1 MKGIFPSG
9 GQADFLP
16 NVFKIYPDMIKEFA
30 IQPEV
35 MATWS
40 HFRELR
46 ADFEVGLGRL
56 ISRYPK
62 TWTRDVCAQVDRNI
76 NPEQGFGD
84 VRASAIKNFVTGEK
98 HRFIPARGRDFNP
111 GRSWLENCEGCKLPN
126 PFHAIVAQANPRN
139 AKCVLI
145 AGDFDRSQPPFAVD
159 FQDDVLRDPE
169 DMAKC
174 GELLLD
180 VCEELLLVDFYF
192 SPGASRHGDTFRAIL
207 EHAARR
213 PRNIRRIEIHT
224 NQHVDQR
231 DYERAFAGA
240 LPPQSNLHV
249 FQWSEPPE
257 GLHARYLLTD
267 LGGIKFDWGFDK
279 GQLHTQLNEVI
290 LLQHQR
296 WTELQA
302 RYSAPPSGC
311 ILTLV
316 KSTR

>member
-1 MKGIFPSG
+1 
-9 GQADFLP
+9 
-16 NVFKIYPDMIKEFA
+16 MIKEFA

-40 HFRELR
+40 YFRELR

-84 VRASAIKNFVTGEK
+84 VRASAIKTYVTSEK
-98 HRFIPARGRDFNP
+98 HRFIPARGRDFAQ
-111 GRSWLENCEGCKLPN
+111 GRSWLENCENCKSPD
-126 PFHAIVAQANPRN
+126 PFHAIVALENPRS
-139 AKCVLI
+139 AKQVLV
-145 AGDFDRSQPPFAVD
+145 AGNFERSEPPFAVA
-159 FQDDVLRDPE
+159 FQDDVKRDPE
-169 DMAKC
+169 DIANS

-180 VCEELLLVDFYF
+180 VCEELLLVDYYF
-192 SPGASRHGDTFRAIL
+192 TPSASRHGDTFRAIL
-207 EHAARR
+207 AHATRR

-224 NQHVDQR
+224 AQSVDQR
-231 DYERAFAGA
+231 EYEKAFAGV
-240 LPPQSNLHV
+240 LPPLSKLHI

-267 LGGIKFDWGFDK
+267 LGGIKYDWGFDK

-296 WTELQA
+296 WIEIHA
-302 RYSAPPSGC
+302 RYSSPPNGC
-311 ILTLV
+311 SPTV
-316 KSTR
+316 VRSAR